1 MSKDIKRRDFM
12 KRAPVQF
19 LGAVSIAASGLSTR
33 SVLGAN
39 DRVRLGVIGTGR
51 QGRDNMENFMRHG
64 VEVAAV
70 CDVYQPNLDRG
81 LQASHGR
88 DYAAGGAQ
96 AKTYKDFRQLLDDK
110 EIDVVI
116 VAAPDHWHPLPM
128 VEACKAGKDVY
139 VEKPICVAVE
149 EGKKMVEAARQYKR
163 VVQVGTWQRS
173 NLHFQRA
180 VQAIQDGV
188 IGKVSFA
195 KTWNYSNDYPE
206 GIGNPPDCDPPSDLD
221 WDMWLGPAPKV
232 PFNWNRFGVGDRW
245 STFRYFYDYANGWL
259 GDWCVHLLDIVHWAM
274 KVDGPTAVSSSG
286 KKYFLQDNSDTPDTL
301 QVTFEYPGFVCL
313 YESRLLNANSMYG
326 KDYGIEFHGTD
337 GTMFVDRDGFQVYP
351 EKRRLEPWPEPQGV
365 NPGAHGRKEG
375 KPAEAAPT
383 MQMECVDDGLFEHVG
398 NMLDCMRTRKRPA
411 SDIEICH
418 RTTSAC
424 LLGNVALRSDGRILW
439 DVANQRLIGGS
450 AKSHALLDR
459 EYRAPWKLEV

>member
-1 MSKDIKRRDFM
+1 MHKEINRRDFM
-12 KRAPVQF
+12 KQAAQT
-19 LGAVSIAASGLSTR
+19 AAASIAVSGLSTR

-39 DRVRLGVIGTGR
+39 DRIRLGVIGTGR
-51 QGRDNMENFMRHG
+51 QGRDNMENFVRHG

-70 CDVYQPNLDRG
+70 CDVYQPNLDKG
-81 LQASHGR
+81 LEAS
-88 DYAAGGAQ
+88 GGK
-96 AKTYKDFRQLLDDK
+96 AKTYKDFRQVLDDK

-116 VAAPDHWHPLPM
+116 VATPDHWHPLPM

-149 EGKKMVEAARQYKR
+149 EGKKMVEAARRYKR

-173 NLHFQRA
+173 NRHFQKA

-188 IGKVSFA
+188 IGKVTFA
-195 KTWNYSNDYPE
+195 KTWNYSNIYPE

-232 PFNWNRFGVGDRW
+232 PFNWNRFGVGVRW
-245 STFRYFYDYANGWL
+245 STFRYFYDYANGWP

-274 KVDGPTAVSSSG
+274 KVEGPTAVSATG
-286 KKYFLQDNSDTPDTL
+286 KKYFLRDNSDTPDTL
-301 QVTFEYPGFVCL
+301 QITFEYPDFICL
-313 YESRLLNANSMYG
+313 YENRLGNANSMYG

-337 GTMFVDRDGFQVYP
+337 GTMFVDREGFQVYP
-351 EKRRLEPWPEPQGV
+351 EKRRFEQRPETQSV
-365 NPGAHGRKEG
+365 NPGAPGVVAKEP

-383 MQMECVDDGLFEHVG
+383 MQMERVDDGLFNHVG
-398 NMLDCMRTRKRPA
+398 NMLECMKTRKLPA

-439 DVANQRLIGGS
+439 DVANQRLVGGS
-450 AKSHALLDR
+450 AKAHALLSR
-459 EYRAPWKLEV
+459 EYRAPWKLVV

>member
-1 MSKDIKRRDFM
+1 MSEEINRRDFI
-12 KRAPVQF
+12 KRVPIQYI
-19 LGAVSIAASGLSTR
+19 GAVSIAVSGLSTR

-39 DRVRLGVIGTGR
+39 DKVRLGVIGTGR

-70 CDVYQPNLDRG
+70 CDVYQPNLDKG
-81 LQASHGR
+81 LE
-88 DYAAGGAQ
+88 AAGGK
-96 AKTYKDFRQLLDDK
+96 AKTYKDFRQVLDDK

-116 VAAPDHWHPLPM
+116 IATPDHWHALPM

-149 EGKKMVEAARQYKR
+149 EGKKMVEAARKYKQ

-173 NLHFQRA
+173 NLHFQKA
-180 VQAIQDGV
+180 AQAIQDGV

-195 KTWNYSNDYPE
+195 KTWNYDNIYPE
-206 GIGNPPDCDPPSDLD
+206 GIGNPPDCDPPEGLD

-274 KVDGPTAVSSSG
+274 KVDGPTAVSAAG

-313 YESRLLNANSMYG
+313 YENRLANANSMYA

-337 GTMFVDRDGFQVYP
+337 GTMFVDREGFQVYP
-351 EKRRLEPWPEPQGV
+351 EKRQLGKMPESRRV
-365 NPGAHGRKEG
+365 NPGAPGGKEP
-375 KPAEAAPT
+375 KPADAAPT
-383 MQMECVDDGLFEHVG
+383 MQMERVDDGLFDHVA
-398 NMLDCMRTRKRPA
+398 NMLECIKTRKRPA

-424 LLGNVALRSDGRILW
+424 LLGNVALRSEGRILW
-439 DVANQRLIGGS
+439 DVANQRLVGGS
-450 AKSHALLDR
+450 AKAHALLDR
-459 EYRAPWKLEV
+459 EYRAPWKLVV